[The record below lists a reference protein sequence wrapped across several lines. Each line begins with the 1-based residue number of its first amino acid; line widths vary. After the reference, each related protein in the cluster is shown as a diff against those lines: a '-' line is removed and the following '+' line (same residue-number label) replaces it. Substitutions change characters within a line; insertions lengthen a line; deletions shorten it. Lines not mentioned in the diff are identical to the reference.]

1 MENLQQD
8 HLRGMDLEID
18 NPVRQQLYDTARW
31 TKFISIVMFVACG
44 LLLVFGTIG
53 GAALFTVIRKMGPAG
68 GLISEMSGALFIA
81 IVLLV
86 VAVLAIVYYFLF
98 NFSRKVKIAL
108 LSENTA
114 ELNAGLRS
122 LKTFFI
128 ITTVFAILSLLNSIA
143 SMFY

>member
-1 MENLQQD
+1 MENLQKD

-18 NPVRQQLYDTARW
+18 NQVRQQFYDTARW

-53 GAALFTVIRKMGPAG
+53 GAALYSVVKKMGAAS
-68 GLISEMSGALFIA
+68 GLLGELSGALFIT
-81 IVLLV
+81 IILLV
-86 VAVLAIVYYFLF
+86 TVVLAIVYYFLF
-98 NFSRKVKIAL
+98 NFSRKVKNAL
-108 LSENTA
+108 LSENA
-114 ELNAGLRS
+114 EELNAGLRS

>member
-1 MENLQQD
+1 MENLQKDQ
-8 HLRGMDLEID
+8 LRGMDLEID
-18 NPVRQQLYDTARW
+18 NQVRQQFYDAARW

-44 LLLVFGTIG
+44 LLLIFGTIG
-53 GAALFTVIRKMGPAG
+53 GAALYSVVKKMGAAS
-68 GLISEMSGALFIA
+68 GLLGELSGALFIT
-81 IVLLV
+81 IILLV
-86 VAVLAIVYYFLF
+86 TVVLAIVYYFLF
-98 NFSRKVKIAL
+98 NFSRKVKNAL
-108 LSENTA
+108 LSENTE

>member
-8 HLRGMDLEID
+8 HLRGMDIEID

-53 GAALFTVIRKMGPAG
+53 GATLFTVIRKMGPAG
-68 GLISEMSGALFIA
+68 GLMNEMSGALFIA